1 MAAAAAVQDPGGTV
15 MSEPSTP
22 IHPVILC
29 GGSGTRLWPA
39 SRESMPK
46 QFARLVDPELS
57 TFQATAQRVAE
68 PGLFGKACVIAAAE
82 SRFIVAEQLAQAGLS
97 ADIILEPQ
105 GRDSAAA
112 VAVAALHAAATD
124 PQAVVLIMA
133 ADHVI
138 GDTQAFRAA
147 VAAAAHGARAGAV
160 MTLGIQPTRPATDY
174 GYIRRGSPLAGAG
187 AAQDPGQDL
196 GHGPA
201 CTVERFVEK
210 PDAAGAERLI
220 AEGALWNSGY
230 FLFRADV
237 MLAEL
242 ETFAPAVLAGAR
254 AALAAAVTDLDF
266 VRLDA
271 EAFGQVPKISI
282 DYAVMERTGR
292 AGVLPVAFPWS
303 DVGTWDAVWGVLE
316 RDPDGNALRGRVE
329 LIGTKNS
336 LVHSAGEGLTTV
348 VGLEDVVVV
357 ATPDAVLVAS
367 KAQAGRVKELVGQLR
382 ARAHPE
388 ADAHLRM
395 YRPWGW
401 YQRID
406 IGERFQVKRIMVTP
420 GGRLSL
426 QKHHHRA
433 EHWVVVKGT
442 AEVTVDERVV
452 LVHENEAVYLP
463 IGSMHRLTNP
473 GRIPLEL
480 IEVQVGSYTGEDD
493 IIRVEDIYGR

>member
-1 MAAAAAVQDPGGTV
+1 MAEADRET
-15 MSEPSTP
+15 
-22 IHPVILC
+22 ILPVILC

-46 QFARLVDPELS
+46 QFTPLVDPTTS
-57 TFQATAQRVAE
+57 TFQATIRRVAD
-68 PGLFGKACVIAAAE
+68 PAVFARPTVIASAE
-82 SRFIVAEQLAQAGLS
+82 SRFIVAEQLAQTGIA
-97 ADIILEPQ
+97 ADILLEPER
-105 GRDSAAA
+105 RDSAAA
-112 VAVAALHAAATD
+112 VAVAALHGARRGPET
-124 PQAVVLIMA
+124 VVLVMA

-138 GDTQAFRAA
+138 EDASAFARAA
-147 VAAAAHGARAGAV
+147 REAALGARLGQI
-160 MTLGIQPTRPATDY
+160 MTLGITPTRPATEY
-174 GYIRRGSPLAGAG
+174 GYIRTGGALPD
-187 AAQDPGQDL
+187 APGL
-196 GHGPA
+196 FR
-201 CTVERFVEK
+201 VERFVEK

-220 AEGALWNSGY
+220 GEGALWNSGY

-237 MLAEL
+237 MLAEMEAHAPEVL
-242 ETFAPAVLAGAR
+242 EAAR
-254 AALAAAVTDLDF
+254 AALANAITDLDF
-266 VRLDA
+266 VRLEADA
-271 EAFGQVPKISI
+271 FARAPKTSI
-282 DYAVMERTGR
+282 DYAVMERTAR
-292 AGVLPVAFPWS
+292 AGVLPVSFAWS

-316 RDPDGNALRGRVE
+316 RDAQGNALRGRVE
-329 LIGTKNS
+329 LIGTRNS
-336 LVHSAGEGLTTV
+336 LVHSEGEGLTTV

-357 ATPDAVLVAS
+357 TTPDAVLVAS
-367 KAQAGRVKELVGQLR
+367 KAQSGRVKDLVSVLR
-382 ARAHPE
+382 EKAHPE
-388 ADAHLRM
+388 ADAHRRM

-426 QKHHHRA
+426 QKHFHRA

-473 GRIPLEL
+473 GKIPLEL

-493 IIRVEDIYGR
+493 IIRVEDVYGR

>member
-1 MAAAAAVQDPGGTV
+1 MAEADRET
-15 MSEPSTP
+15 
-22 IHPVILC
+22 ILPVILC

-46 QFARLVDPELS
+46 QFTPLIDPTTS
-57 TFQATAQRVAE
+57 TFQATIRRVAD
-68 PGLFGKACVIAAAE
+68 PAVFARPTVIASAE
-82 SRFIVAEQLAQAGLS
+82 SRFIVAEQLAQTGIA
-97 ADIILEPQ
+97 ADILLEPER
-105 GRDSAAA
+105 RDSAAA
-112 VAVAALHAAATD
+112 VAVAALHGARRG
-124 PQAVVLIMA
+124 PEMVVLVMA

-138 GDTQAFRAA
+138 EDAAAFARAA
-147 VAAAAHGARAGAV
+147 REAALGARLGQI
-160 MTLGIQPTRPATDY
+160 MTLGITPTRPATEY
-174 GYIRRGSPLAGAG
+174 GYIRTGGALPD
-187 AAQDPGQDL
+187 APGL
-196 GHGPA
+196 FR
-201 CTVERFVEK
+201 VERFVEK

-220 AEGALWNSGY
+220 GEGALWNSGY

-242 ETFAPAVLAGAR
+242 KAHAPEVLEAAR
-254 AALAAAVTDLDF
+254 AALANAVTDLDF
-266 VRLDA
+266 VRLEADA
-271 EAFGQVPKISI
+271 FARAPKTSI
-282 DYAVMERTGR
+282 DYAVMERTAR
-292 AGVLPVAFPWS
+292 AGVLPVSFAWS

-316 RDPDGNALRGRVE
+316 RDAQGNALRGRVE
-329 LIGTKNS
+329 LIGTRNS
-336 LVHSAGEGLTTV
+336 LVHSEGEGLTTV

-357 ATPDAVLVAS
+357 TTPDAVLVAS
-367 KAQAGRVKELVGQLR
+367 KAQSGRVKDLVSVLR
-382 ARAHPE
+382 EKAHPE
-388 ADAHLRM
+388 ADAHRRM

-426 QKHHHRA
+426 QKHFHRA

-473 GRIPLEL
+473 GKIPLEL

-493 IIRVEDIYGR
+493 IIRVEDVYGR